1 MTANWKLVVRTH
13 KASQFPERRVLVEKA
28 VLEAA
33 GFPWV
38 RNARRRLCIL
48 TNDVSRGQ
56 PALTQTDGGLV
67 CLISLDDLVDI
78 VMVPPPPLYEV
89 MMGSRQRSG
98 RS

>member
-33 GFPWV
+33 ETRGV
-38 RNARRRLCIL
+38 
-48 TNDVSRGQ
+48 VSAFSRTTSPEGQ
-56 PALTQTDGGLV
+56 PTVTQTDGGLV

-89 MMGSRQRSG
+89 MMGLRQRSG